1 MEPKHPPTVEAY
13 LRETD
18 RYKAF
23 LVGYRPETPRPD
35 KTRRLAGRIEGWERK
50 WASSTHS
57 TGKTCGTLFDLL
69 NKDILLSLP
78 TLTPWQQ
85 RQNFERCVSTT
96 ASRSFLV
103 WAQMADV
110 RFKPCLYT
118 AVGYLACPIQR
129 IQISEHTDPL
139 LHRFIE

>member
-69 NKDILLSLP
+69 SKDILLSLP
-78 TLTPWQQ
+78 TLTP
-85 RQNFERCVSTT
+85 
-96 ASRSFLV
+96 
-103 WAQMADV
+103 
-110 RFKPCLYT
+110 
-118 AVGYLACPIQR
+118 
-129 IQISEHTDPL
+129 
-139 LHRFIE
+139 